1 MSLDSRSF
9 IPRGFKG
16 LHGYPVSKERQ
27 AAAKPLAA
35 TLLLLSLF
43 ASLAALSPYNALG
56 DTLTVIQQPLLN
68 IPAIHIPGETLT
80 ITCVAPPSTTGWQAW
95 LVHKHKS
102 VALEII
108 HSQFL
113 NTPDRWELQAL
124 IPSLPVYELY
134 DLRVT
139 ASGGIDD
146 TTTNAVKVIPTRK
159 SSYYF
164 IHITDLH
171 LPTRIY
177 YPNSGFDSDSTSVN
191 DFRAVIDDI
200 NLINPEFVLLTGD
213 LLNEGELE
221 GFAGQHWYGWTQRLL
236 EEFEVPCYVTAGN
249 HDLGGWNSTPPP
261 QGSSRRNW
269 WRYFGWPWLD
279 NPDSNWLLH
288 TQDYDFIYGDIHFI
302 GLESYDNYDNWR
314 PNIYGG
320 QSFIYDQIY
329 WLNQRL
335 SLHPDKTRVLFYHY
349 DFSDQ
354 LNLSA
359 LGVDLALWGHIHYNS
374 GSVSAYPC
382 NLGTRSVCD
391 GNRSYR
397 VIRVNGTQL
406 QPLKTIYAGSN
417 SQALNVIWFPSN
429 TAVADSVA
437 AMFNNNQ
444 SVAFEHSLLKF
455 RMPPGSC
462 SYSVTN
468 GTLLQVDRSDREN
481 ICYVHVDLPAMQSRV
496 VSVSAQSGTAS
507 EDPLQPEIPL
517 ILDTWPNPFAASLNI
532 NLDTRF
538 AQPRVRIYN
547 LRGARIRDLVV
558 STDGANCVWDG
569 NLESGQPAPAGIYLL
584 RAETGKNS
592 ELRRVVKTR

>member
-1 MSLDSRSF
+1 MSLDSISF

-16 LHGYPVSKERQ
+16 LHGYPVSKEWQ
-27 AAAKPLAA
+27 EAATPLAA
-35 TLLLLSLF
+35 TLLLLFLF

-80 ITCVAPPSTTGWQAW
+80 ITCVAPASTTGWQAW

-134 DLRVT
+134 DLRVA

-164 IHITDLH
+164 VHITDLH

-177 YPNSGFDSDSTSVN
+177 YPNSGFDSDSTSVK

-279 NPDSNWLLH
+279 NPDSNW
-288 TQDYDFIYGDIHFI
+288 
-302 GLESYDNYDNWR
+302 
-314 PNIYGG
+314 P
-320 QSFIYDQIY
+320 
-329 WLNQRL
+329 
-335 SLHPDKTRVLFYHY
+335 
-349 DFSDQ
+349 
-354 LNLSA
+354 
-359 LGVDLALWGHIHYNS
+359 
-374 GSVSAYPC
+374 
-382 NLGTRSVCD
+382 
-391 GNRSYR
+391 
-397 VIRVNGTQL
+397 
-406 QPLKTIYAGSN
+406 
-417 SQALNVIWFPSN
+417 
-429 TAVADSVA
+429 
-437 AMFNNNQ
+437 
-444 SVAFEHSLLKF
+444 
-455 RMPPGSC
+455 
-462 SYSVTN
+462 
-468 GTLLQVDRSDREN
+468 
-481 ICYVHVDLPAMQSRV
+481 
-496 VSVSAQSGTAS
+496 
-507 EDPLQPEIPL
+507 
-517 ILDTWPNPFAASLNI
+517 
-532 NLDTRF
+532 
-538 AQPRVRIYN
+538 
-547 LRGARIRDLVV
+547 
-558 STDGANCVWDG
+558 
-569 NLESGQPAPAGIYLL
+569 
-584 RAETGKNS
+584 
-592 ELRRVVKTR
+592 